1 MSLIIAQQYG
11 MPHVIVEQQCAQCGM
26 PHINVEH

>member
-11 MPHVIVEQQCAQCGM
+11 MPHVNVDQQCAQYGM
-26 PHINVEH
+26 PHVNAEH